1 MVELFLWTLVAGC
14 TLAEHGLHGL
24 EERDIVA
31 DPLIEKMPDPSK
43 VWVRGEDQHTE
54 WGAGRAMTA
63 KDIWPH
69 YFNDFIKQRCVD
81 RSMATGGT
89 WVVKANPYEGGS
101 DHTPFV
107 SAGIPGVLM
116 WHFTDQHYH
125 DDMDRIE
132 MVSAPELQ
140 HVGNCALATSL
151 ILTAANKPAYARA
164 AIAEMAG
171 IAERRLAVEGSLSRA
186 ALAQAADPVGRIPED
201 TAKRA
206 ATTSSTEQVT
216 ILEAWRDYYLGA
228 IAKIRR

>member
-1 MVELFLWTLVAGC
+1 
-14 TLAEHGLHGL
+14 
-24 EERDIVA
+24 
-31 DPLIEKMPDPSK
+31 
-43 VWVRGEDQHTE
+43 
-54 WGAGRAMTA
+54 
-63 KDIWPH
+63 
-69 YFNDFIKQRCVD
+69 
-81 RSMATGGT
+81 
-89 WVVKANPYEGGS
+89 
-101 DHTPFV
+101 
-107 SAGIPGVLM
+107 M

-228 IAKIRR
+228 IAKIPEMTLPHLDLTAEVAAGQARVNKMAAEVLKTLRR